1 MLQHKEDGLS
11 LWLSRS
17 YLQCVR
23 FLTDYINGDVYFK
36 TKYAEH
42 NYVRSRNQLLLY
54 RDVRRHDQMMNEFIK
69 KILKL

>member
-1 MLQHKEDGLS
+1 M
-11 LWLSRS
+11 
-17 YLQCVR
+17 QCVR
-23 FLTDYINGDVYFK
+23 FLADYINGDVYFK

-54 RDVRRHDQMMNEFIK
+54 HDVRRHDQMMNEFIK